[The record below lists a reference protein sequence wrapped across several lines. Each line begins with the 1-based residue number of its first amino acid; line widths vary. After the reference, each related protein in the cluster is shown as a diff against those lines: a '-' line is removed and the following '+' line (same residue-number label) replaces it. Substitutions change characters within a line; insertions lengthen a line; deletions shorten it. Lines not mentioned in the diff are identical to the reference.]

1 MRHLECPHCR
11 NWTMSLRTKCFLG
24 PGRTVTCANCGG
36 NMSVP
41 RSGIWVIVPGTVALW
56 ASLFVIDSKL
66 LATAVFAVGMAISV
80 ILHCR
85 FLPLT
90 AR

>member
-1 MRHLECPHCR
+1 M
-11 NWTMSLRTKCFLG
+11 
-24 PGRTVTCANCGG
+24 
-36 NMSVP
+36 
-41 RSGIWVIVPGTVALW
+41 VALC

-66 LATAVFAVGMAISV
+66 LAIAVFAVGMAISV

>member
-1 MRHLECPHCR
+1 M
-11 NWTMSLRTKCFLG
+11 
-24 PGRTVTCANCGG
+24 TCANCGG
-36 NMSVP
+36 KMSVP
-41 RSGIWVIVPGTVALW
+41 RSGIWVIVPGMVALC

-66 LATAVFAVGMAISV
+66 LAIAVFAVGTAISV